1 MISQLTS
8 PKVAFIERP
17 PPVGSASPGAQPSPD
32 GAEQGRS
39 IMVKHYVKYAF
50 STLTAAMFA
59 SMV

>member
-1 MISQLTS
+1 MPYS
-8 PKVAFIERP
+8 KVAFIERP
-17 PPVGSASPGAQPSPD
+17 PPVGSAPPGAQPSPG